1 MFLRILVI
9 FLLYIFSD
17 EEMEAS
23 GSSDS
28 DNDATKENMV
38 GAVFICLFVICLFVH
53 HLQFFLVLSTDSN
66 S

>member
-38 GAVFICLFVICLFVH
+38 SEHCFYLFICYLFICSSSSIFLSFVH
-53 HLQFFLVLSTDSN
+53 
-66 S
+66 